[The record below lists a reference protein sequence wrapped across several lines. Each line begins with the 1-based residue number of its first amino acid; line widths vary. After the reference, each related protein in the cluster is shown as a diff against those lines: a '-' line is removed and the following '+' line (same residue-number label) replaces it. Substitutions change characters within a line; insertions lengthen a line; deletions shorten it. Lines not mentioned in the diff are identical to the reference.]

1 MTLGMGRLLDG
12 SVVYGGPDDTAPLL
26 GELCTNQKSTVK
38 YTSSGENMYLRFIS
52 DSSFVGKGFR
62 ASYKTVDSH
71 CGGKMMSPFGQ
82 IHSSNY
88 PDNYGHNDDCMWY
101 IEVDQNH
108 VVKLS
113 FIDFDIEAGYNCS
126 YDYLRIF
133 DGNTTDSPILLT
145 HCGNQL
151 PNQTA
156 IKSTGNKMTIR
167 MKSDGSRSAK
177 GFLANYTMSCGARI
191 VTEDSGM
198 IQTQESLN
206 VDRSNMNCSWII
218 MGSQPDDHVTLTFT
232 HLSVPDTGFGS
243 ECNYYYIEVRD
254 GEDKDSPQIGK
265 YCSTRIPAHITS
277 QGSALFVQAV
287 AVYGYHFGNFEATYS
302 VLSSVRGTA
311 RLGERPSN
319 PSDALKR

>member
-1 MTLGMGRLLDG
+1 MTLGMGRLLDS

-126 YDYLRIF
+126 YDYLREASI
-133 DGNTTDSPILLT
+133 
-145 HCGNQL
+145 QW
-151 PNQTA
+151 
-156 IKSTGNKMTIR
+156 
-167 MKSDGSRSAK
+167 RS
-177 GFLANYTMSCGARI
+177 N
-191 VTEDSGM
+191 SGVVWRGGGWG
-198 IQTQESLN
+198 
-206 VDRSNMNCSWII
+206 VDRTVYNWSRC
-218 MGSQPDDHVTLTFT
+218 V
-232 HLSVPDTGFGS
+232 V
-243 ECNYYYIEVRD
+243 
-254 GEDKDSPQIGK
+254 IGM
-265 YCSTRIPAHITS
+265 
-277 QGSALFVQAV
+277 
-287 AVYGYHFGNFEATYS
+287 
-302 VLSSVRGTA
+302 
-311 RLGERPSN
+311 
-319 PSDALKR
+319 